1 MTIDAIIQ
9 GESKNVEFKAAL
21 PKDSERYIKTII
33 AFANTQGGKLIIGV
47 DDKTRTVVGI
57 DEDILFPLMDSIS
70 NAVSDSCSPQI
81 VPNVGPQ
88 TVNGRTVIVV
98 TVAPGPHRP
107 YYLRSKGVTL
117 GTYIRVAGTSRPAHP
132 EKIRELEMEGARIS
146 WDELTCVGYPVD
158 DHAVT
163 KLCSDVMRFR
173 EQAGSA
179 RQEVTRTQLINWK
192 LIKKIDGR
200 DAASNAFVLLTSD
213 HFPFSKT
220 QCALFKGTERDVFL
234 DKRTFTGPIYEQI
247 EDALTFVLRNIRLGA
262 RIDGLVRKEA
272 YELPVGAIREMIVN
286 AHCHRNL
293 TDESCVQ
300 VAVYDDRLEV
310 TSPGGLYNGLTF
322 EEIMNGHS
330 KLRNR
335 TIANIL
341 GQMGLVEAWGTG
353 IKRIIKAAQDH
364 GLPAPRFQAFDDMFR
379 VELFRAPASDFL
391 QGNVHGAS
399 EMSQQ
404 NIDEKAAY
412 LQRTIGDTAEDHQR
426 YIGGVAENHQR
437 YCGGVAEDHRRYI
450 GGIAEDHRRYIGG
463 IAEDY
468 QRCIGEIAEDHR
480 RYPYGVSMARYD
492 DPSGGAEGLMRTRTK
507 ALNETQ
513 QKILFL
519 LSRNAQLSASK
530 MAEQIQI
537 SRRNVEANI
546 KKLKERGILIR
557 HGSPK
562 NGYWEIVQ

>member
-1 MTIDAIIQ
+1 M
-9 GESKNVEFKAAL
+9 
-21 PKDSERYIKTII
+21 
-33 AFANTQGGKLIIGV
+33 
-47 DDKTRTVVGI
+47 
-57 DEDILFPLMDSIS
+57 
-70 NAVSDSCSPQI
+70 
-81 VPNVGPQ
+81 
-88 TVNGRTVIVV
+88 
-98 TVAPGPHRP
+98 
-107 YYLRSKGVTL
+107 
-117 GTYIRVAGTSRPAHP
+117 
-132 EKIRELEMEGARIS
+132 
-146 WDELTCVGYPVD
+146 
-158 DHAVT
+158 
-163 KLCSDVMRFR
+163 
-173 EQAGSA
+173 
-179 RQEVTRTQLINWK
+179 
-192 LIKKIDGR
+192 
-200 DAASNAFVLLTSD
+200 
-213 HFPFSKT
+213 
-220 QCALFKGTERDVFL
+220 
-234 DKRTFTGPIYEQI
+234 
-247 EDALTFVLRNIRLGA
+247 
-262 RIDGLVRKEA
+262 
-272 YELPVGAIREMIVN
+272 
-286 AHCHRNL
+286 
-293 TDESCVQ
+293 
-300 VAVYDDRLEV
+300 AVYDDRLEV

-537 SRRNVEANI
+537 SQAQVSRLE
-546 KKLKERGILIR
+546 
-557 HGSPK
+557 K
-562 NGYWEIVQ
+562 NALRVMRQYLS